1 MKVSLSWLR
10 EYIPIDL
17 DPQEISDRLTMAGL
31 EVDGVESLY
40 DYLDKVIVGQ
50 VVQARQHPNADKLT
64 CCAVDIG
71 KGELSPIVCGAPNV
85 REGMYV
91 ACALP
96 GAILPGDFKIKK
108 SKLRGEPSHG
118 MLCSAAELILADDA
132 SGIMDLEGDFVTG
145 TPLVSALKLDDAVF
159 EIDLT
164 PNRPDCLSLIGVARE
179 IGAFTEPRNKVTLP
193 DVAFPEARMDSRRI
207 HDFVSVEIEDPQLCP
222 RYTAGM
228 LFDVTVGPSPLWL
241 KQRLEA
247 VGLSSVNNVV
257 DITNFVMMET
267 GQPLHAFDYDDIAK
281 SKIIV
286 RTAGKPGDAP
296 LAFTTLDSKIHKLD
310 PEMLMICDGDKPV
323 GIAGVMGGENSEIT
337 DGTTRVLVESAYF
350 NPVSIRRTA
359 KRTGISSDASHRF
372 ERGVDP
378 EGTMFAL
385 KRAVSLMAQL
395 CSATIAGDLIDEN
408 PVKAQP
414 VIIDMKP
421 EALNVRLGTSF
432 SSEEMAQILTSVGF
446 GVEKNSNQ
454 EGEVLLRVR
463 VPSFRVD
470 VARPED
476 LSEEVARLWG
486 YNKIETSYP
495 LVKAK
500 GRPLNNRL
508 VLRSNIRRV
517 MPGFGFCEAINYNF
531 IRRDACER
539 MGIDIDGSDKRT
551 RMVEIL
557 NPISDQMSVL
567 RTSIIPGLLESM
579 ARNTAQQVDSLQLF
593 EIGKTFF
600 DVAPGEQPEEVEVV
614 GGLIT
619 GCRWDQTWYSKKEAV
634 DFFDLKGVVQGL
646 LDALQISGAVYE
658 RTDAGECPFYEPGYG
673 AKVVKDGRVLGTL
686 GKIESG
692 VGAAFGLR
700 QDAYIFDLDMDSVE
714 KAVPS
719 AIQAVGL
726 PKFPSIS
733 RDMTFIVSKCVE
745 VGAMMDTISTFA
757 QKQGLIEDYFLFDVF
772 EGQNIGEDK
781 KSLSFRIVYRSAS
794 KTLTEKN
801 IKKIHDQLSQK
812 FISDFNAGL
821 PG

>member
-17 DPQEISDRLTMAGL
+17 SPQEISDRLTMAGL

-40 DYLDKVIVGQ
+40 DYLDNVVVGQ
-50 VVQARQHPNADKLT
+50 VVQAKQHPNADKLT

-71 KGELSPIVCGAPNV
+71 KEELASIVCGAPNV

-96 GAILPGDFKIKK
+96 GAVLPGDFKIKK

-118 MLCSAAELILADDA
+118 MLCSAAELMLANDA
-132 SGIMDLEGDFVTG
+132 AGIMDLEGQFVAG
-145 TPLVSALKLDDAVF
+145 TPLESALKLDDVVF

-179 IGAFTEPRNKVTLP
+179 IGAFTEPRNKVSLP
-193 DVAFPEARMDSRRI
+193 DVTFPEAQMDSRDI
-207 HDFVSVEIEDPQLCP
+207 SDFITVEIEDPQLCP

-228 LFDVTVGPSPLWL
+228 LFDVAVGPSPLWL

-267 GQPLHAFDYDDIAK
+267 GQPLHAFDYDNIAK
-281 SKIIV
+281 NKIIV
-286 RTAGKPGDAP
+286 RTAGKAGDGP
-296 LAFTTLDSKIHKLD
+296 LEFTTLDSKVHRLD
-310 PEMLMICDGDKPV
+310 PEMLMICDGEKPV

-337 DGTTRVLVESAYF
+337 DATTRVLVESAYF

-359 KRTGISSDASHRF
+359 KRTGVSSDASHRF

-385 KRAVSLMAQL
+385 KRAVVLMAQL
-395 CSATIAGDLIDEN
+395 CSATITKGIIDEN

-414 VIIDMKP
+414 VTIDLSP
-421 EALNVRLGTSF
+421 EALNVRLGTLF
-432 SSEEMAQILTSVGF
+432 SPDEIAQILASVAF
-446 GVEKNSNQ
+446 GVNKKDN
-454 EGEVLLRVR
+454 GVLQVC

-495 LVKAK
+495 LVKAQ
-500 GRPLNNRL
+500 GRPLTGRL
-508 VLRSNIRRV
+508 VLRSKIREV
-517 MPGFGFCEAINYNF
+517 MTGFGFCEAINYNF
-531 IRRDACER
+531 IRKDACER
-539 MGIDIDGSDKRT
+539 MGIGDPDKRT

-557 NPISDQMSVL
+557 NPISDQMAVL
-567 RTSIIPGLLESM
+567 RTSIVPGLLESM
-579 ARNTAQQVDSLQLF
+579 ARNTAQQVDTLQLF
-593 EIGKTFF
+593 ELGKIFY
-600 DVAPGEQPEEVEVV
+600 DKAPGEQPEEVEVI

-619 GCRWDQTWYSKKEAV
+619 GYRWDQTWYSKKEAV

-646 LDALQISGAVYE
+646 LDSLQISDILYE
-658 RTDAGECPFYEPGYG
+658 KIDAAICPYFEPGYG
-673 AKVVKDGRVLGTL
+673 ARVVKGGLVLGTL
-686 GKIESG
+686 GKIASD
-692 VGAAFGLR
+692 VGAAFGVK
-700 QDAYIFDLDMDSVE
+700 QDAYLFDLDMDSLE
-714 KAVPS
+714 KALPQ

-733 RDMTFIVSKCVE
+733 RDMTFIVSKRVE
-745 VGAMMDTISTFA
+745 VGAMMDTISSFA
-757 QKQGLIEDYFLFDVF
+757 QKQGLIENYFLFDVF
-772 EGQNIGEDK
+772 EGRSIGEDK

-812 FISDFNAGL
+812 LINDFKAGL

>member
-40 DYLDKVIVGQ
+40 DYLGNVVVGQ
-50 VVQARQHPNADKLT
+50 VVQAKQHPNADKLT
-64 CCAVDIG
+64 CCAVDVG
-71 KGELSPIVCGAPNV
+71 KEELSSIVCGAPNV

-96 GAILPGDFKIKK
+96 GAVLPGDFKIKK

-118 MLCSAAELILADDA
+118 MLCSAAELMLADDTA
-132 SGIMDLEGDFVTG
+132 GIMDIEGQFVAG
-145 TPLVSALKLDDAVF
+145 TPLESALKLDDAVF

-193 DVAFPEARMDSRRI
+193 DVTFPEAQMDSRRI
-207 HDFVSVEIEDPQLCP
+207 HDFVTVEIEDPQLCP

-267 GQPLHAFDYDDIAK
+267 GQPLHAFDYDNIAK
-281 SKIIV
+281 NKIIV
-286 RTAGKPGDAP
+286 RTAGKPGDGP
-296 LAFTTLDSKIHKLD
+296 LEFTTLDSKVHKLD
-310 PEMLMICDGDKPV
+310 PEMLMICDGEKPV

-337 DGTTRVLVESAYF
+337 DATTRVLVESAYF

-359 KRTGISSDASHRF
+359 KRTGVSSDASHRF

-395 CSATIAGDLIDEN
+395 CSATIAKDVIDEN

-414 VIIDMKP
+414 VTIDLSP

-432 SSEEMAQILTSVGF
+432 SPDETARILASVGF
-446 GVEKNSNQ
+446 GVNKKDDGGLQ
-454 EGEVLLRVR
+454 VH

-495 LVKAK
+495 LVKAQ
-500 GRPLNNRL
+500 GRPLADRL
-508 VLRSNIRRV
+508 VLRGKIRRA
-517 MPGFGFCEAINYNF
+517 MAGFGFCEAINYNF

-539 MGIDIDGSDKRT
+539 MGIEDPDKRT

-557 NPISDQMSVL
+557 NPISDQMAVL
-567 RTSIIPGLLESM
+567 RTSIVPGLLESM
-579 ARNTAQQVDSLQLF
+579 ARNTAQQVDTLQLF
-593 EIGKTFF
+593 EVGKIFY
-600 DVAPGEQPEEVEVV
+600 DKAPGEQPEEVEVV
-614 GGLIT
+614 GGVIT
-619 GCRWDQTWYSKKEAV
+619 GYRWDQTWYSKKEAV
-634 DFFDLKGVVQGL
+634 DFFDLKGGVQGL
-646 LDALQISGAVYE
+646 LDSLQISDVLYE
-658 RTDAGECPFYEPGYG
+658 RTDAGTCPYFEPGYG
-673 AKVVKDGRVLGTL
+673 ARVVKDGLVLGTL
-686 GKIESG
+686 GKIASDVG
-692 VGAAFGLR
+692 VAFGLK
-700 QDAYIFDLDMDSVE
+700 QDAYLFDLDMDSLE
-714 KAVPS
+714 KALPQ

-733 RDMTFIVSKCVE
+733 RDMTFIVSKRVE

-757 QKQGLIEDYFLFDVF
+757 QKQGLVEDYFLFDVF
-772 EGQNIGEDK
+772 EGRNIGEDK

-812 FISDFNAGL
+812 LINDFKAGL